1 MRQLKRLAALLLAG
15 ALLSGQLFPA
25 LAAGPDLVIRSR
37 EDFLDFAQNC
47 TRDTWSQGLT
57 VSLDADIDLS
67 GSGFTA
73 IPIFQGTFLGN
84 GHTIQGFSL
93 TQKGSRMGLFRT
105 LTETAVVEDLTV
117 EGAVAPGGTAGQV
130 GLLAGENYGAV
141 RGCTANGA
149 ATGVQDVG
157 GLVGLNGESGTLT
170 DCVSTAAVSG
180 ATNTGGIAGQNLGS
194 LQNCANSGEINTAA
208 DQDPPTSVGGIAGLS
223 RGTIQGCRNAGA
235 VGYIHLGYNI
245 GGIVGLQ
252 SGSVLNCTNT
262 GAVQGRK
269 DVGGIAGQFEPNTQL
284 TYGPTPLDQ
293 INDSLALLFD
303 QMGTFVDQV
312 NDITARGLD
321 DAQVIEDAMGQIQD
335 RAHNAGTEG
344 HQDFQAMSDQ
354 LYGYT
359 QDISDALDRLS
370 ENTADFLYTVND
382 DLDTLL
388 KETDNFRVA
397 MDHML
402 SSTEQGLSQAI
413 EALDTTASDIHRQG
427 VSIQNAFGQMDQELQ
442 DLKFYVHDVGQAV
455 GDGDFGGALGLSPPS
470 LNPRGH
476 VRDIG
481 TAVAAISDLVAD
493 LTHQWN
499 TISDETSAEFNT
511 AREQANL
518 AADHLFDAA
527 DHLLD
532 ASDRFSSQVSGD
544 LDTVGTGC
552 DQIRSLVK
560 IYTDTLGAKS
570 QSAADDIDAQ
580 LTIIRSQVNQIT
592 QAAGT
597 DNEALHTTASQI
609 IDSLERVRRAI
620 YELGQDPEL
629 TISDLAEEVTEG
641 PGLIRG
647 CTVSAKVD
655 GDSNTGGIVGTV
667 ATELES
673 DPEETFSL
681 EDMEL
686 LTDVYATLRA
696 VVRDCRFDGAV
707 TTRNDC
713 AGGIAGRCEAG
724 AILDCAARGTV
735 ETGTD
740 YCGGIAGQTKGAVTR
755 CAALVDLT
763 GGSWLGGVTGLG
775 GDLTDCRVMVRC
787 DSDGEALGAITGES
801 DGTLTGNRYLLEDL
815 LGLDGVDVAEAAQGL
830 DFASFSQLSGI
841 PADFLTFSY
850 TFVVDGRTV
859 AELPFEYGGDLDL
872 SKVPAAPAKDGE
884 FGVWPDFPTQDLRRS
899 MVLEISFSS
908 PVTTLSS
915 GEPIPNLLA
924 QGTFSPD
931 AALTTQVLSLPDS
944 PLSGYAPVTA
954 YAYTVTGCGADSVT
968 LRLRAQD
975 VDRPAAAVLVDGVW
989 QLAESRTDGSYL
1001 VLEAPLQGQVMLLD
1015 HTSPGIQGW
1024 VLAAGAGG
1032 AALVLLLFLKG
1043 HHRKKVNA

>member
-262 GAVQGRK
+262 GTVQGRK

-370 ENTADFLYTVND
+370 ENTDDFLYTVND

-442 DLKFYVHDVGQAV
+442 DLMFTTW
-455 GDGDFGGALGLSPPS
+455 
-470 LNPRGH
+470 
-476 VRDIG
+476 VRR
-481 TAVAAISDLVAD
+481 
-493 LTHQWN
+493 W
-499 TISDETSAEFNT
+499 ETE
-511 AREQANL
+511 
-518 AADHLFDAA
+518 
-527 DHLLD
+527 
-532 ASDRFSSQVSGD
+532 
-544 LDTVGTGC
+544 
-552 DQIRSLVK
+552 
-560 IYTDTLGAKS
+560 TLGAPW
-570 QSAADDIDAQ
+570 
-580 LTIIRSQVNQIT
+580 
-592 QAAGT
+592 
-597 DNEALHTTASQI
+597 ASH
-609 IDSLERVRRAI
+609 
-620 YELGQDPEL
+620 
-629 TISDLAEEVTEG
+629 
-641 PGLIRG
+641 
-647 CTVSAKVD
+647 
-655 GDSNTGGIVGTV
+655 
-667 ATELES
+667 
-673 DPEETFSL
+673 
-681 EDMEL
+681 
-686 LTDVYATLRA
+686 
-696 VVRDCRFDGAV
+696 
-707 TTRNDC
+707 
-713 AGGIAGRCEAG
+713 
-724 AILDCAARGTV
+724 
-735 ETGTD
+735 
-740 YCGGIAGQTKGAVTR
+740 
-755 CAALVDLT
+755 
-763 GGSWLGGVTGLG
+763 
-775 GDLTDCRVMVRC
+775 
-787 DSDGEALGAITGES
+787 
-801 DGTLTGNRYLLEDL
+801 
-815 LGLDGVDVAEAAQGL
+815 
-830 DFASFSQLSGI
+830 
-841 PADFLTFSY
+841 
-850 TFVVDGRTV
+850 
-859 AELPFEYGGDLDL
+859 LPL
-872 SKVPAAPAKDGE
+872 
-884 FGVWPDFPTQDLRRS
+884 
-899 MVLEISFSS
+899 
-908 PVTTLSS
+908 
-915 GEPIPNLLA
+915 
-924 QGTFSPD
+924 
-931 AALTTQVLSLPDS
+931 
-944 PLSGYAPVTA
+944 
-954 YAYTVTGCGADSVT
+954 
-968 LRLRAQD
+968 
-975 VDRPAAAVLVDGVW
+975 
-989 QLAESRTDGSYL
+989 
-1001 VLEAPLQGQVMLLD
+1001 
-1015 HTSPGIQGW
+1015 
-1024 VLAAGAGG
+1024 
-1032 AALVLLLFLKG
+1032 
-1043 HHRKKVNA
+1043 